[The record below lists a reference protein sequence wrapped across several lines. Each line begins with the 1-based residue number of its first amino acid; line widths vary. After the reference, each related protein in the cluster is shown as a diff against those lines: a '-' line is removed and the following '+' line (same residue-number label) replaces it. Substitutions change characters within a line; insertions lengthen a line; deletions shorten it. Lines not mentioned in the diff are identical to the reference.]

1 MNFKRV
7 GVVGGGTMGAGIAQV
22 TAHSG
27 RDVVLVELSRDSAAA
42 ALKRVQDG
50 LARWVKRDRI
60 TIEDAAAAM
69 ARVNAVTSLEDLS
82 DVDLVVEALFED
94 VDLKKHVFADLDR
107 VCRPGA
113 ILASNTSTIP
123 LVILAT
129 ATQRPDKVVGMHFF
143 NPVPA
148 MKLVEVIR
156 TPVSSEDVVTSLKEF
171 ADELGKSPV
180 IVNDVPGFVGNLLI
194 VPFLLDAVRALERGV
209 ATKEA
214 IDSVIQL
221 GFNHPMGPF
230 ALSDLIGLD
239 IVQDMAE
246 SMYEEYKDPK
256 YFPPPLLKQL
266 VRMGRLGRKT
276 GEGFYLYDSPDR
288 SSSDQEPATK
298 TKSTDN
304 PETQP

>member
-7 GVVGGGTMGAGIAQV
+7 GVIGGGTMGAGIAQV
-22 TAHSG
+22 AAHSG
-27 RDVVLVELSRDSAAA
+27 REVILVEMDQDRAAVA
-42 ALKRVQDG
+42 RRRVEDG
-50 LARWVKRDRI
+50 LARWVARGRI
-60 TIEDAAAAM
+60 TPQDTEVALSRITTA
-69 ARVNAVTSLEDLS
+69 TSLEDLA

-94 VDLKKHVFADLDR
+94 VALKTQVFADLDR
-107 VCRPGA
+107 LCRPDT

-123 LVILAT
+123 LVILAA
-129 ATQRPDKVVGMHFF
+129 ATNRPEKVAGMHFF

-156 TPVSSEDVVTSLKEF
+156 TPVSSDDVVASLKDF

-246 SMYEEYKDPK
+246 SMYEEYKDQK

-276 GEGFYLYDSPDR
+276 GEGFYKYD
-288 SSSDQEPATK
+288 
-298 TKSTDN
+298 
-304 PETQP
+304 TQGSQQ